1 MHAKAQLV
9 AVVDERLHRFAEGLE
24 ERRFHGAA
32 VEHMGV
38 LVNGRSSR
46 GGLLIEFA
54 NIQAPEIALTQTMLL
69 KPKTETA

>member
-1 MHAKAQLV
+1 
-9 AVVDERLHRFAEGLE
+9 
-24 ERRFHGAA
+24 

-54 NIQAPEIALTQTMLL
+54 NIRAPEIALTQTMLL